1 VASLL
6 WEFALKGEPWAI
18 QILLQRLAPESKH
31 IRVTHGAEN
40 AAIIDYTKL
49 SDDEIEQLEK
59 LLIRATTPDTQ
70 IADGKS
76 PSELQG
82 VRNPGLADPGTGDT
96 VR

>member
-1 VASLL
+1 VQFEEALYAALLQQGSPDQVASLL
-6 WEFALKGEPWAI
+6 WKFALKGEPWAI

-49 SDDEIEQLEK
+49 TDDEIEQLER

-70 IADGKS
+70 IEDGKG
-76 PSELQG
+76 PS
-82 VRNPGLADPGTGDT
+82 
-96 VR
+96 